1 MPSHSEKKIL
11 NYSQKQLFD
20 LVSDIDSYEEFLPW
34 CLASRVTEKEKNI
47 IKGDLVIGFK
57 MFREK
62 FSSEVTL
69 VNYNQIDVNFIK
81 GPFKYLKNR
90 WIFVP
95 HEEQEKTTIDFFID
109 FEFKSKILEKIIGN
123 VFNSAVKKMISA
135 FEKRAEEVYG
145 IKNKL
150 LDVSTNLD

>member
-1 MPSHSEKKIL
+1 MPIHSEKKIL

-34 CLASRVTEKEKNI
+34 CLASRITEKEKNI
-47 IKGDLVIGFK
+47 IKGDLIIGFK

-69 VNYNQIDVNFIK
+69 ISYNQIDVKFIK
-81 GPFKYLKNR
+81 GPFKYLTNR
-90 WIFVP
+90 WVFIP
-95 HEEQEKTTIDFFID
+95 HGEQQKTTIDFFID
-109 FEFKSKILEKIIGN
+109 FEFKSIILDKIIGN

-145 IKNKL
+145 IKNKF